1 MATPTVELLKRAF
14 SNSRDSPMVP
24 RGTQSPTRL
33 TAIPDA
39 LGAMIIPTPG
49 LRSSL
54 LKCTQVQQLY
64 LHHTA
69 PYCYVNTYA
78 SHYRRLAGR
87 WHKRGG
93 TRRRGKGAC
102 HSSFLPIVCKTGGVH
117 ASLLA
122 CSLQPAVS
130 RRVKRCSSR

>member
-1 MATPTVELLKRAF
+1 MAILTLVRSSKATGRSQMATPTVELLKRAF

-78 SHYRRLAGR
+78 SHYRRFAER
-87 WHKRGG
+87 WHKRGAHG
-93 TRRRGKGAC
+93 GAVRARAT
-102 HSSFLPIVCKTGGVH
+102 PV
-117 ASLLA
+117 
-122 CSLQPAVS
+122 
-130 RRVKRCSSR
+130 